1 MLAGGDA
8 DGRLTAVAVGV
19 AKLGEPALVTAH
31 KDASS
36 FVGTGRA
43 LSAAAGRISYVHG
56 LKVTHAFRFRIQ
68 RVCSGCAS
76 AKMLCALL

>member
-19 AKLGEPALVTAH
+19 AKLGEPALVIAH

-36 FVGTGRA
+36 FAGTGRA

-56 LKVTHAFRFRIQ
+56 LKVTHAFCFQIQ
-68 RVCSGCAS
+68 SVRRDCA
-76 AKMLCALL
+76 